1 MFIHAQI
8 RDDWKYVALVID
20 RLQLFIFFMVT
31 VIGTAWILFDV
42 PHIFENLDQQERLK
56 KLIAENEF

>member
-1 MFIHAQI
+1 M
-8 RDDWKYVALVID
+8 ALVID

-42 PHIFENLDQQERLK
+42 PHIFESLDQQERLK
-56 KLIAENEF
+56 KLIAENEFK